1 MPRLFFTALSI
12 FSLILV
18 SLNCS
23 QLRLKKTTKIP
34 TSQLPLPVKNSDRPA
49 LIHRANE
56 FSKSIKTLKLKVS
69 YKLTG
74 GTIDTGEIKRW
85 RESEGFILLR
95 KPSNIRVIVQAF
107 QVRVLDMVSD
117 GEHFMIE
124 IPPKNQFIK
133 GLNNQVIPPRKE
145 LVYVRPQHIFE
156 ALAINPLDES
166 HPSLISLEE
175 DQQARRKFYIL
186 SCHQWLPGRVLDL
199 KRKIWFDRFDLNIVR
214 QRAYS
219 NGGKLETEIFYSDF
233 REVNGQMYP
242 SLIRFSRP
250 QEAYSLLIRAKTI
263 QINTN
268 LEDNA
273 FVLNK
278 SPHAE
283 EIDLTKNL
291 KSKTLG

>member
-1 MPRLFFTALSI
+1 
-12 FSLILV
+12 
-18 SLNCS
+18 
-23 QLRLKKTTKIP
+23 
-34 TSQLPLPVKNSDRPA
+34 
-49 LIHRANE
+49 
-56 FSKSIKTLKLKVS
+56 
-69 YKLTG
+69 
-74 GTIDTGEIKRW
+74 
-85 RESEGFILLR
+85 
-95 KPSNIRVIVQAF
+95 
-107 QVRVLDMVSD
+107 
-117 GEHFMIE
+117 
-124 IPPKNQFIK
+124 
-133 GLNNQVIPPRKE
+133 
-145 LVYVRPQHIFE
+145 
-156 ALAINPLDES
+156 
-166 HPSLISLEE
+166 
-175 DQQARRKFYIL
+175 
-186 SCHQWLPGRVLDL
+186 RVLDL